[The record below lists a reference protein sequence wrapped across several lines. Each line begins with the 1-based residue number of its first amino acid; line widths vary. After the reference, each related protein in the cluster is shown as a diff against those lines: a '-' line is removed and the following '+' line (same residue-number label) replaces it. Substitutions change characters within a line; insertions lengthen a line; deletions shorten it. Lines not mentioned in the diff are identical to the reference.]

1 MNDSDTDSSSCFA
14 AMWYYTMDEQQ
25 RAWKL
30 LYREFK
36 AAQPEMKDSDDEE
49 EKKEVP
55 AHVLSCSSASC
66 VRGSA
71 P

>member
-1 MNDSDTDSSSCFA
+1 
-14 AMWYYTMDEQQ
+14 MWYYTMDEQQ

-36 AAQPEMKDSDDEE
+36 AAQAEMKDSDDEE

-55 AHVLSCSSASC
+55 AHASC